1 MEDYN
6 NSAILYVVA
15 TPIGNLEDISF
26 RAVRILKEV
35 DLVVCEDT
43 RHSQILFNHYEIKT
57 RYISYH
63 QHSKLTKI
71 DYIVNEL
78 KSGKNVAMIS
88 DAGTPGICDP
98 GGVLV
103 AEAMKNNIKI
113 VPIPGPSAVTSLLS
127 ISGFPTDS
135 FLFLGYLPKKKGRQ
149 TLFRNLMKAG
159 NLELYQTIVLYV
171 SPYQLM
177 RTLADLQLVVGNKE
191 IVIGRE
197 LTKKFE
203 EIFRGKIHEAIEYFG
218 KTVPKGEFVIC
229 IKNK

>member
-1 MEDYN
+1 MNYGN
-6 NSAILYVVA
+6 LYVVA
-15 TPIGNLEDISF
+15 TPIGNLEDITY
-26 RAVRILKEV
+26 RAVRILEEV
-35 DLVVCEDT
+35 DLIVCEDT
-43 RHSQILFNHYEIKT
+43 RHSQIILARYEIKT

-63 QHSKLTKI
+63 QHSKITKI
-71 DYIVNEL
+71 DYIITEL

-98 GGVLV
+98 GGILV
-103 AEAMKNNIKI
+103 AEAMKNSIKI
-113 VPIPGPSAVTSLLS
+113 VPIPGPNAIVSLLS
-127 ISGFPTDS
+127 VSGFPANS

-159 NLELYQTIVLYV
+159 NLELYQVIVLYV
-171 SPYQLM
+171 SPYQLQ

-191 IVIGRE
+191 MVIGRE